1 MAAMR
6 DTLRAGIEGV
16 YRYRVPESK
25 TVPRIC
31 AEAPDFQ
38 LMPGV
43 LATGYLV
50 ALAEWACIELVKPH
64 LDWPGEQTL
73 GTHVNLSHTAATPPG
88 LTVEIR
94 SRLQAVEGRKLV
106 FAISAHDG
114 LDTISEGT
122 HERHVIDARRF
133 DAKLAAKRERAG
145 ALR

>member
-1 MAAMR
+1 MR
-6 DTLRAGIEGV
+6 DTLRAGIEGT

-25 TVPRIC
+25 TVPRIY
-31 AEAPDFQ
+31 AEASDFQ

-50 ALAEWACIELVKPH
+50 ALAEWACIELVKPY
-64 LDWPGEQTL
+64 LDWPREQTL

-106 FAISAHDG
+106 FAIWANDG

-122 HERHVIDARRF
+122 HERHVIDAQRF
-133 DAKLAAKRERAG
+133 EAKLAAKRERAG
-145 ALR
+145 AMR